1 MAHTLKIAGATYGDV
16 STVTFIDTDGTTSHN
31 YLDADEVY
39 TKDQAAQL
47 IADERNKTREYT
59 VTTVDQEITFWEGD
73 EADIA
78 YGSTAPTDTYKLWVE
93 LK

>member
-1 MAHTLKIAGATYGDV
+1 MAHNLKIAGAVYSSV
-16 STVTFIDTDGTTSHN
+16 AKVTFMDSDGTSRA

-47 IADERNKTREYT
+47 IVDERNKTREYT
-59 VTTVDQEITFWEGD
+59 VTTVDQGITFWEGD